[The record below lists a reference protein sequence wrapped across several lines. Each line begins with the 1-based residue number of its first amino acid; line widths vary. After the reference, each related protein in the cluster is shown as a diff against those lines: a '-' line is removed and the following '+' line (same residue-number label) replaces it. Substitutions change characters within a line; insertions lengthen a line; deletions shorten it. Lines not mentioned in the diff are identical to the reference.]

1 MAKKKLKSKVVEYA
15 NLEHKVAA
23 LWTRVSTER
32 QENENCSLDNQKKIC
47 KEFAEAHGITI
58 KREFGGK
65 HESAKNEG
73 KMYKEMIAEVAR
85 DKEINIITEYTIPN
99 SFTPIRWKY
108 YSK

>member
-1 MAKKKLKSKVVEYA
+1 MGKKKGKEKVVEYGK
-15 NLEHKVAA
+15 LEHKVAA

-47 KEFAEAHGITI
+47 YEYAEANGITI

-73 KMYKEMIAEVAR
+73 KMYNEMISAVAR
-85 DKEINIITEYTIPN
+85 DKEINMILVY
-99 SFTPIRWKY
+99 
-108 YSK
+108 